1 MKEARA
7 EGWVCL
13 EVGAK
18 GPRLECDR
26 GVKDVLGPSSG
37 GSVTAPIWP
46 WGQGSEGGPGFPARC
61 PGGGARG
68 GAGRGGPQRVLGTRT
83 RVSGGQ
89 GGKGATAGDGEPD
102 PKPGL

>member
-7 EGWVCL
+7 QGWVCL
-13 EVGAK
+13 EDGAK

-83 RVSGGQ
+83 RVSGQ
-89 GGKGATAGDGEPD
+89 GGKRATAGDGEPD